1 MQDYRNFPLYLTGD
15 LWNLLQ
21 SRDHSISQLRKV
33 EQLCG
38 FLVTSLGLRHASETT
53 QSVLVSVVARQMDP
67 VQQSTL
73 SFREDNFLTIKFAM
87 IKFKAGRPNL
97 RLVKK
102 QTFRRQN
109 LRLLE
114 EKAEDKI

>member
-1 MQDYRNFPLYLTGD
+1 MIYIYNSSKCHSCSVQMYMIHKPTQLGHFAV
-15 LWNLLQ
+15 NL
-21 SRDHSISQLRKV
+21 
-33 EQLCG
+33 
-38 FLVTSLGLRHASETT
+38 A
-53 QSVLVSVVARQMDP
+53 
-67 VQQSTL
+67 L